1 MPLGTP
7 NTPAPHAGA
16 RILTVN
22 GGSSSI
28 KFALFA
34 VGDPPQGLHRGAVD
48 RIDPNAVATD
58 WLDVLALGGHL
69 EGVVAVGHRVV
80 HGGPKHF
87 DPQPVTPDL
96 LDDLRA
102 ATPFAPA
109 HLPDAIRLIEAV
121 ARRLPGV
128 PQVACFDTAFHR
140 DLPSVA
146 RLLPIPR
153 AYADAG
159 LRRYGF
165 HGLSYAHLMEEWERL
180 AGPETA
186 RGRAILAHL
195 GSGASMAAVRN
206 GKCID
211 TTMGLTP
218 AGGLVMATRTGDI
231 DPGVLIH
238 LARSEGLTADQLEEL
253 VTRRSGL
260 LGVSGTSSDMRD
272 LLATQA
278 TDPRAAEAVELFCY
292 RIRKCVGAYAA
303 ALGGLDTLVFTG
315 GIGENAPE
323 VRHKVCEGLQF
334 LGIELDPAA
343 NAANAPVISIGAVAV
358 RVIPTDEEAM
368 IARIVVR
375 TIGTVR
381 PDGR

>member
-1 MPLGTP
+1 MSTTTDTLIS
-7 NTPAPHAGA
+7 
-16 RILTVN
+16 RECDRVLTVN
-22 GGSSSI
+22 GGSSSV

-34 VGDPPQGLHRGAVD
+34 AGDPPRCIHRGAVD
-48 RIDPNAVATD
+48 RIDPHAVATD
-58 WLDVLALGGHL
+58 WLDALALGGHL

-80 HGGPKHF
+80 LGGPKHF
-87 DPQPVTPDL
+87 DPQPVTADL
-96 LDDLRA
+96 LADLRA

-165 HGLSYAHLMEEWERL
+165 HGLSYAYLMEEWGRL

-195 GSGASMAAVRN
+195 GSGASMAAVRE

-218 AGGLVMATRTGDI
+218 AGGLVMGTRTGDI

-238 LARSEGLTADQLEEL
+238 LARSEGLSADRLEEL

-260 LGVSGTSSDMRD
+260 LGVSGTSSDMRV

-278 TDPRAAEAVELFCY
+278 IDPRAAEAVELFCY
-292 RIRKCVGAYAA
+292 QIRKCVGAYAA
-303 ALGGLDTLVFTG
+303 ALGGFDALVFSG

-323 VRHKVCEGLQF
+323 IRARVCDGLGF

-343 NAANAPVISIGAVAV
+343 NAANAAMISVGAVAV

-368 IARIVVR
+368 IAR
-375 TIGTVR
+375 TVSR
-381 PDGR
+381 SVGAALPDGH

>member
-1 MPLGTP
+1 MSTTTDTLISRECD
-7 NTPAPHAGA
+7 
-16 RILTVN
+16 RILAVN
-22 GGSSSI
+22 GGSSSV

-34 VGDPPQGLHRGAVD
+34 AGGPHRCIHRGAVD
-48 RIDPNAVATD
+48 RIDPHAVATD
-58 WLDVLALGGHL
+58 WLDALALGGHL

-87 DPQPVTPDL
+87 DPQPVTADL
-96 LDDLRA
+96 LADLRA

-165 HGLSYAHLMEEWERL
+165 HGLSYAYLMEEWERL

-195 GSGASMAAVRN
+195 GSGASMAAVRE

-218 AGGLVMATRTGDI
+218 AGGLVMGTRTGDI

-238 LARSEGLTADQLEEL
+238 LARSEGLSADRLEEL

-278 TDPRAAEAVELFCY
+278 IDPRAAEAVELFCY
-292 RIRKCVGAYAA
+292 QIRKCVGAYAA
-303 ALGGLDTLVFTG
+303 ALGGFDALVFSG

-323 VRHKVCEGLQF
+323 IRARVCDGLGF

-343 NAANAPVISIGAVAV
+343 NAANAAMISVGAVAV

-368 IARIVVR
+368 IAR
-375 TIGTVR
+375 TVSR
-381 PDGR
+381 SVGAALPDGH

>member
-1 MPLGTP
+1 MSATT
-7 NTPAPHAGA
+7 NTLMFRECDRVLA
-16 RILTVN
+16 VN
-22 GGSSSI
+22 GGSSSV

-34 VGDPPQGLHRGAVD
+34 AGDPPRCIHRGAVD
-48 RIDPNAVATD
+48 RIDPHAVATD
-58 WLDVLALGGHL
+58 WLDALALGGQL
-69 EGVVAVGHRVV
+69 DGVVAVGHRVV
-80 HGGPKHF
+80 HGGSEHF
-87 DPQPVTPDL
+87 DPQPVTADL
-96 LDDLRA
+96 LADLRA
-102 ATPFAPA
+102 AIPFAPA

-146 RLLPIPR
+146 RRLPIPR

-165 HGLSYAHLMEEWERL
+165 HGLSYAYLMEEWERL
-180 AGPETA
+180 VGSETA

-218 AGGLVMATRTGDI
+218 AGGLVMGTRTGDL

-238 LARSEGLTADQLEEL
+238 LARTEGLTADQLEEL

-272 LLATQA
+272 LLAAQA
-278 TDPRAAEAVELFCY
+278 TDPRAAEAAELFCY

-303 ALGGLDTLVFTG
+303 ALGGLDALVFSG

-323 VRHKVCEGLQF
+323 IRARVCDGLRF

-368 IARIVVR
+368 IARIVAR
-375 TIGTVR
+375 STGTVS

>member
-1 MPLGTP
+1 MSTTTDTLIS
-7 NTPAPHAGA
+7 
-16 RILTVN
+16 RECDRVLTVN
-22 GGSSSI
+22 GGSSSV

-34 VGDPPQGLHRGAVD
+34 AGDPPRCIHREAVD

-58 WLDVLALGGHL
+58 WLDALALGGHL

-87 DPQPVTPDL
+87 DPQPVTADL
-96 LDDLRA
+96 LADLRA

-165 HGLSYAHLMEEWERL
+165 HGLSYAYLMEEWERL
-180 AGPETA
+180 AGPERA

-195 GSGASMAAVRN
+195 GSGASMAAVRE

-218 AGGLVMATRTGDI
+218 AGGLVMGTRTGDI

-238 LARSEGLTADQLEEL
+238 LARSEGLSADRLEEL

-278 TDPRAAEAVELFCY
+278 IDPRAAEAVELFCY
-292 RIRKCVGAYAA
+292 QIRKCVGAYAA
-303 ALGGLDTLVFTG
+303 ALGGLDALVFSG

-323 VRHKVCEGLQF
+323 IRARVCDGLGF

-343 NAANAPVISIGAVAV
+343 NAANAAKISVGAVAV

-368 IARIVVR
+368 IAR
-375 TIGTVR
+375 TVSR
-381 PDGR
+381 SVGAALPDGH